1 MIMMKHRAM
10 KEALR
15 AEAVEWQSKLYSED
29 YYKVYDP
36 DEVYRMT
43 RHFKRMGKRF
53 GLLEEFRENGIV

>member
-1 MIMMKHRAM
+1 M

-43 RHFKRMGKRF
+43 RRFTRMGKRF